1 MVTGSET
8 KGKLFEDVISD
19 FRLRAFLEEMLCMKC
34 FSSCH
39 KPNGDNSTV
48 SFIQFFEVIA
58 NVTVNF
64 EQINFKC
71 KTPCQEV
78 AIVGSMN
85 KGVLKNFAKIA
96 RKHLCRSLFFN
107 KFADL
112 RPASFLRILRNF

>member
-1 MVTGSET
+1 MVTGSKT

-19 FRLRAFLEEMLCMKC
+19 FRLRAFLEEMFRMKC
-34 FSSCH
+34 FGSCH